1 MSTDEPNNPSWAL
14 AFSEGSDRRARRT
27 KKALMDALLE
37 LLREKPLTAIT
48 VTELAKRA
56 DVNRATFY
64 THYQDV
70 YDMYDHL
77 IEALCSI
84 CRSIVDAH
92 GSELAAGSYL
102 GLIED
107 IYQFVDDNELV
118 FNMALSPIR
127 LHCRR
132 RGEHPAQLAGPR
144 PQGKRASHCADHG
157 LVHSQLEPR
166 WTLPYH
172 GKHRPL
178 PGRIGARQEALGKAA
193 PPMPSAWGRH
203 DRCPTARGFASP
215 PARTRGSLAARPQPG
230 KPTTL
235 PVVSRHPSPS
245 SRIPTPQPFRQENS
259 HNALPPRPCGAFPL
273 LRYT

>member
-1 MSTDEPNNPSWAL
+1 MSTDEPNDPSWAL

-37 LLREKPLTAIT
+37 LLREKSLTAIT

-118 FNMALSPIR
+118 FNMALSDNSLFSAIIPVVR
-127 LHCRR
+127 EACMKNANVVK
-132 RGEHPAQLAGPR
+132 GAYAQLNAGKDADATLR
-144 PQGKRASHCADHG
+144 QTCQTVCNYQFDYIAGGVVNILRSWLAQGRKES
-157 LVHSQLEPR
+157 VH
-166 WTLPYH
+166 
-172 GKHRPL
+172 
-178 PGRIGARQEALGKAA
+178 RIALITDSCIHSLNPDGHF
-193 PPMPSAWGRH
+193 RI
-203 DRCPTARGFASP
+203 TANTVR
-215 PARTRGSLAARPQPG
+215 SLG
-230 KPTTL
+230 
-235 PVVSRHPSPS
+235 
-245 SRIPTPQPFRQENS
+245 E
-259 HNALPPRPCGAFPL
+259 
-273 LRYT
+273 